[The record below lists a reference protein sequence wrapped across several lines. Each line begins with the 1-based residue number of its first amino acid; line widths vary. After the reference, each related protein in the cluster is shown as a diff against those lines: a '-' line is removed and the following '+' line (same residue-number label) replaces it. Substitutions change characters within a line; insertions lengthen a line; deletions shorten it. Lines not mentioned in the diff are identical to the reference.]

1 MVADHLA
8 PHLLPW
14 LQLYSDIGLQRE
26 AKLLAEQAEQQGAS
40 GMAAAMLGRL
50 SGAGGGML
58 GSLMGRVTSAQGGSS
73 AGNGGGR

>member
-58 GSLMGRVTSAQGGSS
+58 GSLMGRVTSTQGSGST
-73 AGNGGGR
+73 GNGGGR